1 MSTPVFRRDTRFTTV
16 QRFRSLT
23 FLPHNCEIEVYTC
36 PVQNHAN
43 HPVGMESM
51 AGGIEEAK
59 SARRGI
65 EREGWIRV
73 ESESRVQDD
82 ARDTRAAVDATLER
96 KSGVGLPP
104 PDTGY
109 RGRLRPSPPRES
121 AARFSW
127 DASMRRASLAHDHFA
142 GGRLSSSRQMSL
154 AFFVSRRT

>member
-1 MSTPVFRRDTRFTTV
+1 
-16 QRFRSLT
+16 
-23 FLPHNCEIEVYTC
+23 
-36 PVQNHAN
+36 
-43 HPVGMESM
+43 MESM
-51 AGGIEEAK
+51 ASR

-73 ESESRVQDD
+73 ESSRRVQND

-104 PDTGY
+104 PDAGR

-142 GGRLSSSRQMSL
+142 SGRAPSSRRMSL
-154 AFFVSRRT
+154 ASFVSRRTIDGISNVLPPRESLPFFETKVRSSREGKKKNSRFRKWNRY